1 MQAFSPTCIT
11 SLWLQKKYTV
21 FFPFQAP
28 GRLAGW
34 KYMSNFGNIFLMEVT
49 CITCQ
54 SEQVIASV
62 RPSRTFFS
70 LTVSGDM
77 RNGGFSD
84 SWFLE

>member
-1 MQAFSPTCIT
+1 
-11 SLWLQKKYTV
+11 
-21 FFPFQAP
+21 
-28 GRLAGW
+28 
-34 KYMSNFGNIFLMEVT
+34 MSSFGSMFLMEVT

-54 SEQVIASV
+54 SEHVIASV

-77 RNGGFSD
+77 RNSGFSD